1 MSDLQQMAQH
11 VVEIALRNGATAA
24 DCVIREGREF
34 STTIRCGEI
43 EQLKEAQA
51 KALGLR
57 VFLGCRSAGSYTS
70 DFSPQGIEQLVSSA
84 LAAARVT
91 SEDPHAGL
99 SDPAL
104 VGKFPGDLELY
115 HDDVADLTSPFMIE
129 QARRAEQ
136 AAFAFDPRIK
146 NSEGSS
152 FDAYCGSK
160 VLATSQGFVGQY
172 RGSSCSL
179 SVVPIAVPNGDAGV
193 GKPGMQRD
201 HWYSLA
207 RSFSRME
214 PPEEVGRK
222 AAERTV
228 RRLGARK
235 VPTCRV
241 PVVFDPRTA
250 KSLLAHLASAL
261 NGDAIYQG
269 ASFLA
274 DRLGQKIASDTV
286 TIVDDGTLPGGFGS
300 APFDD
305 ECVRTRRTVVIERGI
320 LKSYLLNSYAGRKLG
335 LETTANAVR
344 GLAGSPGIGP
354 TNFFLEAGAETPENI
369 IRSIQK
375 GLYITEFIGFGFN
388 AVAGDLSH
396 GAVGL
401 WIENGELVYPVE
413 EITVAGNLQE
423 ILQGISQIGADLEF
437 RGAIA
442 APTLAVAELTVA
454 GH

>member
-1 MSDLQQMAQH
+1 MSDLQQLAQH
-11 VVEIALRNGATAA
+11 VVDLAVRNGATAA

-70 DFSPQGIEQLVSSA
+70 DFSSQGIEQLVSRA

-91 SEDPHAGL
+91 SEDSYAGL

-104 VGKFPGDLELY
+104 VGKFAGDLELY
-115 HDDVADLTSPFMIE
+115 HEDVADLASDFMIE
-129 QARRAEQ
+129 QARRAEM
-136 AAFAFDPRIK
+136 AAFAYDPRIK

-152 FDAYCGSK
+152 FDSYCGSK

-172 RGSSCSL
+172 RGSTCSL
-179 SVVPIAVPNGDAGV
+179 SVVPIAVPDAGAGV
-193 GKPGMQRD
+193 GMPGMQRD
-201 HWYSLA
+201 YWYSLA
-207 RSFSRME
+207 RSFSRLE
-214 PPEEVGRK
+214 SPEQVGRK
-222 AAERTV
+222 AAERAV

-241 PVVFDPRTA
+241 PVVFEPRTA
-250 KSLLAHLASAL
+250 RSLLTHLADAL
-261 NGDAIYQG
+261 NGDAIYRG

-274 DRLGQKIASDTV
+274 NRLGQKIASDTV
-286 TIVDDGTLPGGFGS
+286 TIVDDGALPGGFGS
-300 APFDD
+300 SPFDD
-305 ECVRTRRTVVIERGI
+305 ECVRTRRTVIVERGI
-320 LKSYLLNSYAGRKLG
+320 LKNYLLNSYAGRKLG
-335 LETTANAVR
+335 METTANAAR
-344 GLAGSPGIGP
+344 GLAGNPGIGP
-354 TNFFLEAGAETPENI
+354 TNFFWEAGAESPENI

-375 GLYITEFIGFGFN
+375 GLYITEFSGVGFN
-388 AVAGDLSH
+388 AVTGDLSH

-401 WIENGELVYPVE
+401 WIENGELAYAVE

-423 ILQGISQIGADLEF
+423 ILQGITHIGTDLEF
-437 RGAIA
+437 RGSIA